1 MTRKEQLIKVANR
14 LISESI
20 YAVDLAYLNGF
31 AMGANIECDYASI
44 YHYLDIELGADFPI
58 KLADDFMYACE
69 GWYNV

>member
-31 AMGANIECDYASI
+31 AMGANIADDYDSI
-44 YHYLDIELGADFPI
+44 QQYLKAELGADFPL
-58 KLADDFMYACE
+58 KLADDFLYGCE
-69 GWYNV
+69 G